1 MLYLLLPF
9 LSFIASVKALIQGRF
24 GRQYGKNS
32 QDAVMYNCV
41 MFAATALIF
50 FILYLFSG
58 EGLPSAPTVYLAV
71 VVGACSVAFQF
82 FYTKALGRGSVSLT
96 ALINGF
102 YILFPTVLGIA
113 AYGERIVPVQML
125 GAALF
130 VATMLLTVTPE
141 QRRRN
146 DGKWLAMAL
155 ACMAASGTVNA
166 LQKVHQ
172 HTAAHAEYTSFI
184 VLNNIAAFVF
194 SLLIYWI
201 HRARTGERRTAPF
214 TPRVVAPIG
223 LVGLILGLYNML
235 TLYLSGRLDSVIMYP
250 AINVINMA
258 FTTLWSVT
266 VFKDRLSRRKAL
278 ALLIGTASIVLIGM
292 G

>member
-71 VVGACSVAFQF
+71 IVGACSVAFQF

-113 AYGERIVPVQML
+113 AYGERIVPVQMV

-141 QRRRN
+141 QGRRN

-184 VLNNIAAFVF
+184 VVSNIAAFVF

-223 LVGLILGLYNML
+223 LVGLILGLYNVL

-266 VFKDRLSRRKAL
+266 VFKDKLSRRKAL
-278 ALLIGTASIVLIGM
+278 ALLVGTVSVVLIGR

>member
-24 GRQYGKNS
+24 GRRYGKNS

-58 EGLPSAPTVYLAV
+58 EGLPGAPTVYLAV
-71 VVGACSVAFQF
+71 IVGACSVAFQF

-102 YILFPTVLGIA
+102 YLIFPTTLGA
-113 AYGERIVPVQML
+113 LAYGEAIAPVQMV

-141 QRRRN
+141 QGRRN

-172 HTAAHAEYTSFI
+172 HTAAHAEYMSFI
-184 VLNNIAAFVF
+184 VVSNIAAFVF

-201 HRARTGERRTAPF
+201 HRARAEPRRL
-214 TPRVVAPIG
+214 RRMW
-223 LVGLILGLYNML
+223 LRR
-235 TLYLSGRLDSVIMYP
+235 SC
-250 AINVINMA
+250 
-258 FTTLWSVT
+258 WS
-266 VFKDRLSRRKAL
+266 A
-278 ALLIGTASIVLIGM
+278 
-292 G
+292 

>member
-1 MLYLLLPF
+1 
-9 LSFIASVKALIQGRF
+9 
-24 GRQYGKNS
+24 
-32 QDAVMYNCV
+32 
-41 MFAATALIF
+41 
-50 FILYLFSG
+50 
-58 EGLPSAPTVYLAV
+58 
-71 VVGACSVAFQF
+71 
-82 FYTKALGRGSVSLT
+82 
-96 ALINGF
+96 
-102 YILFPTVLGIA
+102 
-113 AYGERIVPVQML
+113 
-125 GAALF
+125 
-130 VATMLLTVTPE
+130 
-141 QRRRN
+141 
-146 DGKWLAMAL
+146 MAL

-184 VLNNIAAFVF
+184 VVSNIAAFVF
-194 SLLIYWI
+194 SLLIYLI

-223 LVGLILGLYNML
+223 LVGLILGLYNVL

-266 VFKDRLSRRKAL
+266 VFKDKLSRRKAL
-278 ALLIGTASIVLIGM
+278 ALLVGTASVVLIGM

>member
-24 GRQYGKNS
+24 GRRYGKNS

-58 EGLPSAPTVYLAV
+58 EGLPGAPTVYLAV
-71 VVGACSVAFQF
+71 IVGACSVAFQF

-102 YILFPTVLGIA
+102 YLIFPTTLGA
-113 AYGERIVPVQML
+113 LAYGEAIAPVQMV

-141 QRRRN
+141 QGRRN

-172 HTAAHAEYTSFI
+172 HTEAHAEYMSFI
-184 VLNNIAAFVF
+184 VVSNIAAFAF

-214 TPRVVAPIG
+214 TPNVVAPIV
-223 LVGLILGLYNML
+223 LVGLIMGLYNVL

-278 ALLIGTASIVLIGM
+278 ALLIGTASVVLISL
-292 G
+292 

>member
-113 AYGERIVPVQML
+113 AYGERIVPVQMV

-141 QRRRN
+141 QGRRN

-194 SLLIYWI
+194 SLLIYLI

-223 LVGLILGLYNML
+223 LVGLILGLYNVL

-266 VFKDRLSRRKAL
+266 VFKDKLSRRKAL
-278 ALLIGTASIVLIGM
+278 ALLVGTVSVVLIGR

>member
-24 GRQYGKNS
+24 GRRYGKNS

-58 EGLPSAPTVYLAV
+58 EGLPGAPTVYLAV
-71 VVGACSVAFQF
+71 IVGACSVAFQF

-102 YILFPTVLGIA
+102 YLIFPTTLGA
-113 AYGERIVPVQML
+113 LAYGEAIAPVQMV

-141 QRRRN
+141 QGRRN

-172 HTAAHAEYTSFI
+172 HTAAHAEYMIFI
-184 VLNNIAAFVF
+184 VVSNIAAFVF

-214 TPRVVAPIG
+214 TPNVVAPIV
-223 LVGLILGLYNML
+223 LVGLIMGLYNVL

-278 ALLIGTASIVLIGM
+278 ALLIGTASVVLISL
-292 G
+292 

>member
-1 MLYLLLPF
+1 M
-9 LSFIASVKALIQGRF
+9 V
-24 GRQYGKNS
+24 
-32 QDAVMYNCV
+32 
-41 MFAATALIF
+41 
-50 FILYLFSG
+50 
-58 EGLPSAPTVYLAV
+58 
-71 VVGACSVAFQF
+71 
-82 FYTKALGRGSVSLT
+82 
-96 ALINGF
+96 
-102 YILFPTVLGIA
+102 
-113 AYGERIVPVQML
+113 

-141 QRRRN
+141 QGRRN

-172 HTAAHAEYTSFI
+172 HTAAHAEYMSFI
-184 VLNNIAAFVF
+184 VVSNIAAFAF

-214 TPRVVAPIG
+214 TPNVVAPIV
-223 LVGLILGLYNML
+223 LVGLIMGLYNVL

-278 ALLIGTASIVLIGM
+278 ALLIGTASVVLISL
-292 G
+292 

>member
-113 AYGERIVPVQML
+113 AYGERIVPVQMV

-141 QRRRN
+141 QGRRN

-194 SLLIYWI
+194 SLLIYLI

-223 LVGLILGLYNML
+223 LVGLILGLYNVL

-278 ALLIGTASIVLIGM
+278 VLLVGTVSVVLIGR